1 MYNNLTITSPRTD
14 SNLNTSMRELKI
26 ARNTITDR
34 DSEGLSKYLTD
45 IARRPL
51 LTAEEEVTLA
61 RAIQKGGREGR
72 RAQDKLIEGNL
83 RFVVSVA
90 KQYQGSLLSLGD
102 LISEGNIGL
111 IKAAQHYDETRGFKF
126 ISYAVWWIRQAIIE
140 AIGLKSK
147 AVRIPLNANATALK
161 ITKVVNQYLQE
172 EGRMPSVDEL
182 AEQIHV
188 ETEIIKRGLK
198 AMKFTISLDTPLTS
212 DSETS
217 VGDLLTSSDDFQ
229 PDTAI
234 DHISLKTEIDQA
246 LNQCLTPK
254 QINVVKQSFGID
266 CEEKSLDEIGLSMHL
281 SRERVRQIRERA
293 IRIIRSNNTI
303 NLLRK
308 YMG

>member
-1 MYNNLTITSPRTD
+1 
-14 SNLNTSMRELKI
+14 MRELKI
-26 ARNTITDR
+26 GPTTITDR
-34 DSEGLSKYLTD
+34 GSEGLSKYLTD
-45 IARRPL
+45 IARRRL
-51 LTAEEEVTLA
+51 LTAEEEVALA
-61 RAIQKGGREGR
+61 RAIQKGGREGQ

-126 ISYAVWWIRQAIIE
+126 ISYAVWWIRQSIIE

-161 ITKVVNQYLQE
+161 ITKVVNQYLQD

-182 AEQIHV
+182 AEQLHLD
-188 ETEIIKRGLK
+188 TEIIKRGLK
-198 AMKFTISLDTPLTS
+198 AMKFTVSLDTPLTS

-217 VGDLLTSSDDFQ
+217 VGDLLTSDNEYQ
-229 PDTAI
+229 PDSDI
-234 DHISLKTEIDQA
+234 DRISLKTEIDQA
-246 LNQCLTPK
+246 LNLCLSPK
-254 QINVVKQSFGID
+254 QINVLKQSFGID
-266 CEEKSLDEIGLSMHL
+266 CEEKSLDEIGEGMHL

-293 IRIIRSNNTI
+293 IRIIRSNHNTDH
-303 NLLRK
+303 LRK

>member
-1 MYNNLTITSPRTD
+1 
-14 SNLNTSMRELKI
+14 MRELKI
-26 ARNTITDR
+26 GSNAITDR

-45 IARRPL
+45 IARRQL
-51 LTAEEEVTLA
+51 LTAEEEVALA
-61 RAIQKGGREGR
+61 RAIQKGGREGQ
-72 RAQDKLIEGNL
+72 RAQDRLIEGNL

-126 ISYAVWWIRQAIIE
+126 ISYAVWWIRQSIIE

-161 ITKVVNQYLQE
+161 ITKVVNQYMQE

-188 ETEIIKRGLK
+188 ETEIIKRGLR
-198 AMKFTISLDTPLTS
+198 AMKFTVSIDTPLSS

-217 VGDLLTSSDDFQ
+217 VGDLLTSDSEYQ

-234 DHISLKTEIDQA
+234 DRISLKTEIDQA
-246 LNQCLTPK
+246 LNLCLTPK
-254 QINVVKQSFGID
+254 QIVVLKQSFGID
-266 CEEKSLDEIGLSMHL
+266 CEEKSLDEIGHDMNL

-293 IRIIRSNNTI
+293 IRIVRSHSV

-308 YMG
+308 YIG

>member
-1 MYNNLTITSPRTD
+1 
-14 SNLNTSMRELKI
+14 MRELKI
-26 ARNTITDR
+26 GPTTITDR
-34 DSEGLSKYLTD
+34 GSEGLSKYLTD
-45 IARRPL
+45 IARRRL
-51 LTAEEEVTLA
+51 LTAEEEVALA
-61 RAIQKGGREGR
+61 RAIQKGGREGQ
-72 RAQDKLIEGNL
+72 RAQDRLIEGNL

-126 ISYAVWWIRQAIIE
+126 ISYAVWWIRQSIIE

-161 ITKVVNQYLQE
+161 ITKVVNQYLQD

-182 AEQIHV
+182 AEQLHLD
-188 ETEIIKRGLK
+188 TEIIKRGLK
-198 AMKFTISLDTPLTS
+198 AMKFTVSLDTPLTS

-217 VGDLLTSSDDFQ
+217 VGDLLTSDNEYQ
-229 PDTAI
+229 PDSDI
-234 DHISLKTEIDQA
+234 DRISLKTEIDQA
-246 LNQCLTPK
+246 LNLCLSPK
-254 QINVVKQSFGID
+254 QINVLKQSFGID
-266 CEEKSLDEIGLSMHL
+266 CEEKSLDEIGEGMHL

-293 IRIIRSNNTI
+293 IRIIRSNHNTDH
-303 NLLRK
+303 LRK